1 MTEKSKSKKF
11 PAPFLLS
18 ISVLSLSVCTVFL
31 LMRIGILPG
40 INSRGIFERPL
51 ILSVLC
57 AIICIVT
64 GIPGILLHKKQNNYR
79 MTPKK
84 VIGIVLMSLS
94 VAALTYSLYL
104 ILYYFDIIP
113 NRNLGFLDISHVIA
127 GIVAA
132 PATLIGA
139 TGLWLFKS
147 DRKKNK

>member
-1 MTEKSKSKKF
+1 MTEKNKSKKF

-31 LMRIGILPG
+31 LMHIGILPG

-104 ILYYFDIIP
+104 ILYYLDIIP
-113 NRNLGFLDISHVIA
+113 NRNLGFLDISHLIS
-127 GIVAA
+127 GIVAV
-132 PATLIGA
+132 IGTV
-139 TGLWLFKS
+139 TGLLGFLLYRLG
-147 DRKKNK
+147 RKKDK